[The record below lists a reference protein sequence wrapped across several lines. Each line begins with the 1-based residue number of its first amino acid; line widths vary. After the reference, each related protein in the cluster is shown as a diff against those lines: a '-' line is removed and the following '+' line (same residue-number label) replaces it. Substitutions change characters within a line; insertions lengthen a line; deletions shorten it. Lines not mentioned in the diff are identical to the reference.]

1 MRGPHGPEQVKSSPG
16 TELASLIALLTLT
29 LTLRIRGWIGTA
41 LWRRA
46 YGNLVCRDTM

>member
-1 MRGPHGPEQVKSSPG
+1 MKGSPG

-29 LTLRIRGWIGTA
+29 LTLTLTLRLRGLIGTA

-46 YGNLVCRDTM
+46 WGSLVCRDTM